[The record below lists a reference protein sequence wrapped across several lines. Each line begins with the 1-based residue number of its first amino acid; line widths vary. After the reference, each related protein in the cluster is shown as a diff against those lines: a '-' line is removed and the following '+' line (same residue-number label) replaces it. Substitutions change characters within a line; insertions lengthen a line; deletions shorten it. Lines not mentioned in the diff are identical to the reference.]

1 MAMESIGIK
10 RRITNMLILVLAGE
24 IIFGLPFHLARF
36 FRPTYLDVF
45 NISNTNLGDVYAVYG
60 LTAMISYFFGGML
73 ADKYPPRVLMS
84 LSLVLT
90 SIGGFFISTIPELS
104 SIFIIYGYWG
114 ITTIFLF
121 WSAMIKATKE
131 WGGEYSQ
138 GKAFGILDG
147 GRGLFATIVSLVAI
161 YLFTA
166 FLTQEVTLA
175 DPSEK
180 RKAFQSVIILYSS
193 LTLLIGII
201 VWLFLPDNN
210 ADVKRKES
218 IFKNLNKVIKNP
230 LVWLNAGIIVCAYS
244 AYKGLDNTTLYAH
257 EVLGMN
263 EVDAAKV
270 FSYGSLI
277 RPIAAIAAGI
287 IADRWISSRVIL
299 VMFSCLTLIFA
310 LLAMSDTMLLYPAV
324 VLLNIYITFFL
335 VFAIRGI
342 YFAVVQET
350 KVNSNV
356 TGTAAG
362 VISFIGFTPDIFF
375 GSISGRILDANPG
388 VVGHQNYFLF
398 LTVIAFFGIVIP
410 FIFRKISKRNESKTS
425 REPA

>member
-1 MAMESIGIK
+1 
-10 RRITNMLILVLAGE
+10 MLILVLAGE

-73 ADKYPPRVLMS
+73 ADKYSPRILMS

-161 YLFTA
+161 NLFTA

-180 RKAFQSVIILYSS
+180 RKAFQFVIILYSS

-218 IFKNLNKVIKNP
+218 IFKNLTKVIKNP

-350 KVNSNV
+350 KVSSNV

-398 LTVIAFFGIVIP
+398 LTIIAFFGIVIP
-410 FIFRKISKRNESKTS
+410 FIFRKISKRNEARTA
-425 REPA
+425 E

>member
-1 MAMESIGIK
+1 MESVGIK

-73 ADKYPPRVLMS
+73 ADKYSPRILMS

-161 YLFTA
+161 NLFTA

-175 DPSEK
+175 DSSEK

-210 ADVKRKES
+210 AEVKRKES
-218 IFKNLNKVIKNP
+218 IFKNLTKVIKNP

-342 YFAVVQET
+342 YFAVIQET

-388 VVGHQNYFLF
+388 VCLLY
-398 LTVIAFFGIVIP
+398 
-410 FIFRKISKRNESKTS
+410 TS
-425 REPA
+425 PSPRD

>member
-1 MAMESIGIK
+1 MESVGIK

-161 YLFTA
+161 NLFTA

-175 DPSEK
+175 DSSEK

-218 IFKNLNKVIKNP
+218 IFKNLTKVIKNP

-287 IADRWISSRVIL
+287 IADRWVSSRVIL

-410 FIFRKISKRNESKTS
+410 FIFRKISKRNET
-425 REPA
+425 RTAE

>member
-1 MAMESIGIK
+1 MESVGIK

-73 ADKYPPRVLMS
+73 ADKYSPRILMS

-121 WSAMIKATKE
+121 WSAMIKATKD

-166 FLTQEVTLA
+166 FLTQEVTFA

-218 IFKNLNKVIKNP
+218 IFKNLTKVIKNP

-410 FIFRKISKRNESKTS
+410 FIFRKISKRNET
-425 REPA
+425 RTAE

>member
-1 MAMESIGIK
+1 MESIGIK

-73 ADKYPPRVLMS
+73 ADKYPPRILMS

-277 RPIAAIAAGI
+277 RPIAAIAAGV

-410 FIFRKISKRNESKTS
+410 FIFRKISKRNET
-425 REPA
+425 RIAD

>member
-1 MAMESIGIK
+1 
-10 RRITNMLILVLAGE
+10 MLILVLAGE

-73 ADKYPPRVLMS
+73 ADKYSPRILMS

-121 WSAMIKATKE
+121 WSAMIKAKKE
-131 WGGEYSQ
+131 WGGESSQ

-147 GRGLFATIVSLVAI
+147 GRGLFATIVSLIAI

-218 IFKNLNKVIKNP
+218 IFKNLTKVIKNP

-410 FIFRKISKRNESKTS
+410 FIFRKISKRNET
-425 REPA
+425 RTAE

>member
-1 MAMESIGIK
+1 MGIK

-60 LTAMISYFFGGML
+60 LTAMVSYFFGGML
-73 ADKYPPRVLMS
+73 ADKYSPRILMS

-90 SIGGFFISTIPELS
+90 SIGGFFISTVPELS
-104 SIFIIYGYWG
+104 TIFIIYGYWG

-147 GRGLFATIVSLVAI
+147 GRGLFATIVSLIAI

-166 FLTQEVTLA
+166 FLTQEIALA
-175 DPSEK
+175 NPTEK
-180 RKAFQSVIILYSS
+180 KKAFQSVIILYSS
-193 LTLLIGII
+193 LTFLIGII

-210 ADVKRKES
+210 AGSKRKES
-218 IFKNLNKVIKNP
+218 VFKNLNKVLKNP
-230 LVWLNAGIIVCAYS
+230 LIWLNAGIIVCAYS

-270 FSYGSLI
+270 FAYGSLI
-277 RPIAAIAAGI
+277 RPIAAIAAGV
-287 IADRWISSRVIL
+287 IADRWISSRIIL
-299 VMFSCLTLIFA
+299 LMFSCLTLIFA
-310 LLAMSDTMLLYPAV
+310 TLALSDTMLLYPTV
-324 VLLNIYITFFL
+324 VILNIYITFFL

-342 YFAVVQET
+342 YFAVIQET
-350 KVNSNV
+350 KVHKYV

-398 LTVIAFFGIVIP
+398 LTVIAFFGIIIP
-410 FIFRKISKRNESKTS
+410 FIFRKISKRNGM
-425 REPA
+425 P

>member
-1 MAMESIGIK
+1 
-10 RRITNMLILVLAGE
+10 
-24 IIFGLPFHLARF
+24 
-36 FRPTYLDVF
+36 
-45 NISNTNLGDVYAVYG
+45 
-60 LTAMISYFFGGML
+60 
-73 ADKYPPRVLMS
+73 
-84 LSLVLT
+84 
-90 SIGGFFISTIPELS
+90 
-104 SIFIIYGYWG
+104 
-114 ITTIFLF
+114 
-121 WSAMIKATKE
+121 
-131 WGGEYSQ
+131 
-138 GKAFGILDG
+138 
-147 GRGLFATIVSLVAI
+147 LFATIVSLIAI

-175 DPSEK
+175 NPFEK

-210 ADVKRKES
+210 ADTKRKES
-218 IFKNLNKVIKNP
+218 IFKNLNKVLKNP

-277 RPIAAIAAGI
+277 RPVAAIAAGI

-299 VMFSCLTLIFA
+299 VMFSCLTVIFA
-310 LLAMSDTMLLYPAV
+310 TLALNDTMLLYPTV

-410 FIFRKISKRNESKTS
+410 FIFRKISKRNGIT
-425 REPA
+425 

>member
-1 MAMESIGIK
+1 
-10 RRITNMLILVLAGE
+10 MLILVLAGE

-73 ADKYPPRVLMS
+73 ADKYSPRILMS

-161 YLFTA
+161 NLFTA

-175 DPSEK
+175 DSSEK

-218 IFKNLNKVIKNP
+218 IFKNLTKVIKNP

-350 KVNSNV
+350 KVSSNV

-398 LTVIAFFGIVIP
+398 LTIIAFFGIVIP
-410 FIFRKISKRNESKTS
+410 FIFRKISKRNET
-425 REPA
+425 RTAD

>member
-1 MAMESIGIK
+1 MESIGIR

-73 ADKYPPRVLMS
+73 ADKYSPRILMS

-175 DPSEK
+175 DPIEK
-180 RKAFQSVIILYSS
+180 RRAFQSVIILYSS

-210 ADVKRKES
+210 AEVKRKES

-230 LVWLNAGIIVCAYS
+230 LIWLNAGIIVCAYS

-310 LLAMSDTMLLYPAV
+310 LLAMSDAMLLYPAV

-398 LTVIAFFGIVIP
+398 LTVIVFFGIVIP
-410 FIFRKISKRNESKTS
+410 FIFRKISKRNGMT
-425 REPA
+425 

>member
-1 MAMESIGIK
+1 MESVGIK

-73 ADKYPPRVLMS
+73 ADKYSPRILMS

-161 YLFTA
+161 NLFTA

-218 IFKNLNKVIKNP
+218 IFKNLTKVIKNP

-410 FIFRKISKRNESKTS
+410 FIFRKISKRNET
-425 REPA
+425 RTAE

>member
-1 MAMESIGIK
+1 MESLGIK

-73 ADKYPPRVLMS
+73 ADKYSPRILMS

-121 WSAMIKATKE
+121 WSAMIKATKD

-166 FLTQEVTLA
+166 FLTQEVTFA

-210 ADVKRKES
+210 AEVKRKES
-218 IFKNLNKVIKNP
+218 IFKNLTKVIKNP

-324 VLLNIYITFFL
+324 VMLNIYITFFL

-350 KVNSNV
+350 KVSSNV

-398 LTVIAFFGIVIP
+398 LTIIAFFGIVIP
-410 FIFRKISKRNESKTS
+410 FIFRKISKRNET
-425 REPA
+425 RTAE

>member
-1 MAMESIGIK
+1 MESVGIK

-73 ADKYPPRVLMS
+73 ADKYSPRILMS

-147 GRGLFATIVSLVAI
+147 GRGLFATIVSLIAI

-180 RKAFQSVIILYSS
+180 REAFQSVIILYSS

-388 VVGHQNYFLF
+388 AVGHQNYFLF

-410 FIFRKISKRNESKTS
+410 FIFRKISKRNET
-425 REPA
+425 RTAD

>member
-1 MAMESIGIK
+1 MESIGIK

-175 DPSEK
+175 NPSEK

-398 LTVIAFFGIVIP
+398 LTIIAFFGIVIS
-410 FIFRKISKRNESKTS
+410 FIFRKISKRNEARTTD
-425 REPA
+425 

>member
-1 MAMESIGIK
+1 MESLGIK

-73 ADKYPPRVLMS
+73 ADKYSPRILMS

-161 YLFTA
+161 NLFTA

-218 IFKNLNKVIKNP
+218 IFKNLTKVIKNP

-398 LTVIAFFGIVIP
+398 LTIIAFFGIVIP
-410 FIFRKISKRNESKTS
+410 FIFRKISKRNET
-425 REPA
+425 RTAD

>member
-1 MAMESIGIK
+1 MESLGIK

-73 ADKYPPRVLMS
+73 ADKYSPRILMS

-161 YLFTA
+161 NLFTA

-218 IFKNLNKVIKNP
+218 IFKNLTKVIKNP

-410 FIFRKISKRNESKTS
+410 FIFRKRNETRTAENFAVDKCY
-425 REPA
+425 

>member
-1 MAMESIGIK
+1 MESIGIK
-10 RRITNMLILVLAGE
+10 RRVTNMLILVLAGE

-73 ADKYPPRVLMS
+73 ADKYSPRILMS

-90 SIGGFFISTIPELS
+90 SIGGFYISTIPELS
-104 SIFIIYGYWG
+104 TIFIIYGFWG

-147 GRGLFATIVSLVAI
+147 GRGLFATVVSLIAI
-161 YLFTA
+161 YLFTS
-166 FLTQEVTLA
+166 FLTQEVALA
-175 DPSEK
+175 NPSEK

-257 EVLGMN
+257 EVLGIN
-263 EVDAAKV
+263 EVDAAKA

-410 FIFRKISKRNESKTS
+410 FIFRKISKRNESKTTK
-425 REPA
+425 EPA

>member
-1 MAMESIGIK
+1 MESLGIK

-73 ADKYPPRVLMS
+73 ADKYSPRILMS

-104 SIFIIYGYWG
+104 SIFIIYGYWC

-161 YLFTA
+161 NLFTA

-218 IFKNLNKVIKNP
+218 IFKNLTKVIKNP

-310 LLAMSDTMLLYPAV
+310 LLAMSDTMILYPAV

-350 KVNSNV
+350 KVNINV

-410 FIFRKISKRNESKTS
+410 FIFGKISKRNET
-425 REPA
+425 RTAE

>member
-1 MAMESIGIK
+1 MESLGIK

-73 ADKYPPRVLMS
+73 ADKYSPRILMS

-161 YLFTA
+161 NLFTA

-218 IFKNLNKVIKNP
+218 IFKNLTKVIKNP

>member
-1 MAMESIGIK
+1 MESLGIK

-73 ADKYPPRVLMS
+73 ADKYSPRILMS

-161 YLFTA
+161 NLFTA

-218 IFKNLNKVIKNP
+218 IFKNLTKVIKNP

-324 VLLNIYITFFL
+324 VMLNIYITFFL

-350 KVNSNV
+350 KVSSNV

-398 LTVIAFFGIVIP
+398 LTIIAFFGIVIP
-410 FIFRKISKRNESKTS
+410 FIFRKISKRNET
-425 REPA
+425 RTAD

>member
-1 MAMESIGIK
+1 MESVGIK

-73 ADKYPPRVLMS
+73 ADKYSPRILMS

-147 GRGLFATIVSLVAI
+147 GRGLFATIVSLIAI

-180 RKAFQSVIILYSS
+180 REAFQSVIILYSS

-244 AYKGLDNTTLYAH
+244 AYKGLDNTTLYVH

-287 IADRWISSRVIL
+287 IADRFISSRVIL

>member
-1 MAMESIGIK
+1 MESVGIK

-147 GRGLFATIVSLVAI
+147 GRGLFATIVSLIAI

-175 DPSEK
+175 NPSEK

-398 LTVIAFFGIVIP
+398 LTIIAFFGIVIS
-410 FIFRKISKRNESKTS
+410 FIFRKISKRNEARTTD
-425 REPA
+425 

>member
-1 MAMESIGIK
+1 
-10 RRITNMLILVLAGE
+10 MLILVLAGE

-73 ADKYPPRVLMS
+73 ADKYSPRILMS

-161 YLFTA
+161 NLFTA

-180 RKAFQSVIILYSS
+180 RKAFQFVIILYSS

-218 IFKNLNKVIKNP
+218 IFKNLTKVIKNP

-350 KVNSNV
+350 KVSSNV

-398 LTVIAFFGIVIP
+398 LTIIAFFGIVIP
-410 FIFRKISKRNESKTS
+410 FIFRKISKRNET
-425 REPA
+425 RTAE

>member
-1 MAMESIGIK
+1 MESVGIK

-73 ADKYPPRVLMS
+73 ADKYSPRILMS

-161 YLFTA
+161 NLFTA

-218 IFKNLNKVIKNP
+218 IFKNLTKVIKNP

-287 IADRWISSRVIL
+287 IADRWICSRVIL

>member
-1 MAMESIGIK
+1 MESVGIK

-73 ADKYPPRVLMS
+73 ADKYSPRILMS

-161 YLFTA
+161 NLFTA

-175 DPSEK
+175 DSSEK

-210 ADVKRKES
+210 AEVKRKES
-218 IFKNLNKVIKNP
+218 IFKNLTKVIKNP

-410 FIFRKISKRNESKTS
+410 FIFRKISKRNET
-425 REPA
+425 RTAD

>member
-1 MAMESIGIK
+1 MESIGIR
-10 RRITNMLILVLAGE
+10 RRIANMLILILAGE

-73 ADKYPPRVLMS
+73 ADKYSPRILMS

-218 IFKNLNKVIKNP
+218 IFKNLTKVIKNP

-277 RPIAAIAAGI
+277 RPMAAIAAGI

-299 VMFSCLTLIFA
+299 VMFSCLTLVFA

-410 FIFRKISKRNESKTS
+410 FIFRKISKRNESI
-425 REPA
+425 ENN

>member
-1 MAMESIGIK
+1 MESLGIK

-73 ADKYPPRVLMS
+73 ADKYSPRILMS

-121 WSAMIKATKE
+121 WSAMIKATKD

-166 FLTQEVTLA
+166 FLTQEVTFA

-210 ADVKRKES
+210 AEVKRKES
-218 IFKNLNKVIKNP
+218 IFKNLTKVIKNP

-324 VLLNIYITFFL
+324 VMLNIYITFFL

-398 LTVIAFFGIVIP
+398 LTIIAFFGIVIP
-410 FIFRKISKRNESKTS
+410 FIFRKISKRNET
-425 REPA
+425 RTAD

>member
-1 MAMESIGIK
+1 MESLGIK

-73 ADKYPPRVLMS
+73 ADKYSPRILMS

-121 WSAMIKATKE
+121 WSAMIKATKD

-166 FLTQEVTLA
+166 FLTQEVTFA

-210 ADVKRKES
+210 AEVKRKES
-218 IFKNLNKVIKNP
+218 IFKNLTKVIKNP

-350 KVNSNV
+350 KVSSNV

-398 LTVIAFFGIVIP
+398 LTIIAFFGIVIP
-410 FIFRKISKRNESKTS
+410 FIFRKISKRNET
-425 REPA
+425 RTAD

>member
-1 MAMESIGIK
+1 MESLGIK

-73 ADKYPPRVLMS
+73 ADKYSPRILMS

-161 YLFTA
+161 NLFTA

-218 IFKNLNKVIKNP
+218 IFKNLTKVIKNP

-342 YFAVVQET
+342 YFAVVHET

-410 FIFRKISKRNESKTS
+410 FIFRKISKRNET
-425 REPA
+425 RTAE

>member
-1 MAMESIGIK
+1 
-10 RRITNMLILVLAGE
+10 MLILVLAGE

-73 ADKYPPRVLMS
+73 ADKYSPRILMS

-147 GRGLFATIVSLVAI
+147 GRGLFATIVSLIAI

-180 RKAFQSVIILYSS
+180 RKAFQFVIILYSS

-218 IFKNLNKVIKNP
+218 IFKNLTKVIKNP

-410 FIFRKISKRNESKTS
+410 FIFRKISKRNET
-425 REPA
+425 RTAE

>member
-1 MAMESIGIK
+1 MESLGIK

-73 ADKYPPRVLMS
+73 ADKYSPRILMS

-90 SIGGFFISTIPELS
+90 SIGGFFISTIPDLS

-161 YLFTA
+161 NLFTA

-218 IFKNLNKVIKNP
+218 IFKNLTKVIKNP

-410 FIFRKISKRNESKTS
+410 FIFRKISKRNET
-425 REPA
+425 RTAE

>member
-1 MAMESIGIK
+1 MESVGIK

-73 ADKYPPRVLMS
+73 ADKYSPRILMS

-131 WGGEYSQ
+131 WGGKYSQ

-147 GRGLFATIVSLVAI
+147 GRGLFATIVSLIAI

-410 FIFRKISKRNESKTS
+410 FIFRKISKRNET
-425 REPA
+425 RTTY

>member
-1 MAMESIGIK
+1 MESVGIK

-73 ADKYPPRVLMS
+73 ADKYSPRILMS

-210 ADVKRKES
+210 ADVKREES

-287 IADRWISSRVIL
+287 IADRFISSRVIL

-410 FIFRKISKRNESKTS
+410 FIFRKISKRNENKITK
-425 REPA
+425 EPA

>member
-175 DPSEK
+175 NPSEK

-263 EVDAAKV
+263 EVDAAKA

-410 FIFRKISKRNESKTS
+410 FIFRKISKRNESKTTK
-425 REPA
+425 EPA

>member
-1 MAMESIGIK
+1 
-10 RRITNMLILVLAGE
+10 
-24 IIFGLPFHLARF
+24 
-36 FRPTYLDVF
+36 
-45 NISNTNLGDVYAVYG
+45 
-60 LTAMISYFFGGML
+60 ML
-73 ADKYPPRVLMS
+73 ADKYSPRILMS
-84 LSLVLT
+84 LSLILT

-104 SIFIIYGYWG
+104 TIFIIYGYWG

-147 GRGLFATIVSLVAI
+147 GRGLFATIVSLIAI

-175 DPSEK
+175 NPSEK

-210 ADVKRKES
+210 ADAKRKES
-218 IFKNLNKVIKNP
+218 IFKNLNKVLKNP

-277 RPIAAIAAGI
+277 RPVAAIAAGI

-299 VMFSCLTLIFA
+299 VMFSCLTVIFA
-310 LLAMSDTMLLYPAV
+310 TLALNDTMLLYPTV

-410 FIFRKISKRNESKTS
+410 FIFRKISKRNGM
-425 REPA
+425 P

>member
-287 IADRWISSRVIL
+287 IADRFISSRVIL

-410 FIFRKISKRNESKTS
+410 FIFRKISKKNESKTS

>member
-1 MAMESIGIK
+1 MESLGIK

-73 ADKYPPRVLMS
+73 ADKYSPRILMS

-161 YLFTA
+161 NLFTA

-210 ADVKRKES
+210 AEVKRKES
-218 IFKNLNKVIKNP
+218 IFKNLTKVIKNP

-350 KVNSNV
+350 KVSSNV

-398 LTVIAFFGIVIP
+398 LTIIAFFGIVIP
-410 FIFRKISKRNESKTS
+410 FIFRKISKRNET
-425 REPA
+425 RTAD

>member
-1 MAMESIGIK
+1 MESLGIK

-73 ADKYPPRVLMS
+73 ADKYSPRILMS

-121 WSAMIKATKE
+121 WSAMIKATKD

-166 FLTQEVTLA
+166 FLTQEVTFA

-210 ADVKRKES
+210 AEVKRKES
-218 IFKNLNKVIKNP
+218 IFKNLTKVIKNP

-324 VLLNIYITFFL
+324 VMLNIYITFFL

-398 LTVIAFFGIVIP
+398 LTIIAFFGIVIP
-410 FIFRKISKRNESKTS
+410 FIFRKISKRNET
-425 REPA
+425 RTAE